1 MRVLKQPLAGV
12 YVSFFVMV
20 TLLILVG
27 STWMGL
33 YLAKRITRPVQMLS
47 EAAKEIGAGHY
58 DHRIEHEGTDEFGSM
73 VEAFNAMA
81 AEVSQSRQRLERAS
95 IDLERK
101 HDEGEGRRRYI
112 YSGVPADVYHA
123 LCDAESAGR
132 FINGSV
138 KGRYECRCDPPR
150 RRYPD

>member
-1 MRVLKQPLAGV
+1 M
-12 YVSFFVMV
+12 
-20 TLLILVG
+20 
-27 STWMGL
+27 
-33 YLAKRITRPVQMLS
+33 PVQEMRTSSAIERVGYNPSTRELS
-47 EAAKEIGAGHY
+47 IW
-58 DHRIEHEGTDEFGSM
+58 F
-73 VEAFNAMA
+73 
-81 AEVSQSRQRLERAS
+81 
-95 IDLERK
+95 
-101 HDEGEGRRRYI
+101 EGRRRYI